1 MKRLLILLAVFGCSE
16 IYSQFPG
23 ISAEK
28 ELNLQAATK
37 QIGQFIRRFNSEE
50 TPDGERLNSNDPNYR
65 SQQRRTA
72 YINMLFDQ
80 QAELNS
86 GHKTNFIQ
94 FVTNSEEPFLLSLH
108 GKGLV
113 AEVPCLFKRNSKS
126 ETIRLYLRL
135 QKENVGSKWVI
146 FKAIGE
152 HYNKILGND
161 TSQNDVFLHPLS
173 HEIDFMNLE
182 RAFSNPQKIRPYLYN
197 DFTYSHLNLMAYE
210 LKSGTI
216 HFETVT
222 GLKIHW
228 TQIPGW
234 YFKLEQIHRDN
245 RNTGWLIRELKPVTL
260 ETAHFPWT
268 Q

>member
-1 MKRLLILLAVFGCSE
+1 MKFYLTLLFVLCFTSART
-16 IYSQFPG
+16 QFSG
-23 ISAEK
+23 MSAEK

-50 TPDGERLNSNDPNYR
+50 TPDGERLSSTDPNFR
-65 SQQRRTA
+65 SPQRRTS
-72 YINMLFDQ
+72 YITMLFDQ
-80 QAELNS
+80 QAELNAT
-86 GHKTNFIQ
+86 HKANFVR
-94 FVTNSEEPFLLSLH
+94 FVTNQEEQQFLSLH

-113 AEVPCLFKRNSKS
+113 AEVPCQFKRNGKS

-146 FKAIGE
+146 FKASGD
-152 HYNKILGND
+152 HYLKILGND

-182 RAFSNPQKIRPYLYN
+182 RAFSNPQKLRPYLAN
-197 DFTYSHLNLMAYE
+197 DFSYNHLNLMAYE
-210 LKSGTI
+210 LKSGAI

-228 TQIPGW
+228 TQISGW
-234 YFKLEQIHRDN
+234 YFKLEQIHREN
-245 RNTGWLIRELKPVTL
+245 RNTGWLIRDLKPVNS
-260 ETAHFPWT
+260 ETDRFPWT
-268 Q
+268 H